1 MEPALDPT
9 AESQLL
15 TVWVVDDNPTD
26 VFVIREVLM
35 ASGLNLRIRIARDG
49 QEALQYYREMDREDR
64 SPCPA
69 LILLDLNLPKVA
81 GFEVLRELRSGLR
94 CNRTPVI
101 VITSSSS
108 DGDRVMARRLG
119 ADEYFQKPADLAA
132 YSELETIVRRVLGA
146 AQQSQEA

>member
-1 MEPALDPT
+1 
-9 AESQLL
+9 
-15 TVWVVDDNPTD
+15 
-26 VFVIREVLM
+26 
-35 ASGLNLRIRIARDG
+35 
-49 QEALQYYREMDREDR
+49 MDREDR